1 MCSLLLLS
9 SGASR
14 IVLRLTEAAFWWVLF
29 QKLLDYEVDSD
40 EEWEEEE
47 PGESLSHSEGVR
59 FLCDGKRAFG
69 EQLRLSVWLLKSKV
83 YF

>member
-1 MCSLLLLS
+1 MFPLAIEFWSFS
-9 SGASR
+9 HR
-14 IVLRLTEAAFWWVLF
+14 TLRLTEVAFWWVLF

-69 EQLRLSVWLLKSKV
+69 ERLRLSVWLLKSKV